1 MTVDATIEATGAG
14 RNVKGSF
21 DVSETV
27 TQNADGSSVVEASGT
42 VDTECTGAVSF
53 ETVEP
58 LVYKKNADCASGGQM
73 RVTVEQGDALIR
85 FTESGGI
92 EVDYS
97 ADGSI
102 DDTFRSCT
110 DAKLK
115 KCG

>member
-1 MTVDATIEATGAG
+1 
-14 RNVKGSF
+14 
-21 DVSETV
+21 
-27 TQNADGSSVVEASGT
+27 
-42 VDTECTGAVSF
+42 
-53 ETVEP
+53 
-58 LVYKKNADCASGGQM
+58 M

-110 DAKLK
+110 STPSSRSAARPGKRPAAHPAPPARHSTASP
-115 KCG
+115 